1 MQSLITNK
9 ITLEALD
16 GNNYE
21 LIITNDTE
29 YDLSGSF
36 LYFNLYDE
44 DGVLID
50 TVSTYFESWVS
61 GSKNKASVFESK
73 EFSSVEMMIEYYSNS
88 SYSTLST
95 AFVPISYVNNMIIEI
110 KMETSIPNEFTYS
123 FYNRTLTKCIVTDF
137 SYEVSGWNDG
147 KAYVNITISG
157 EKTYDVKGNSY
168 SRGCLVGWKLYD
180 SKGTVIDSG
189 NFNTSNIAVNES
201 FAETTSY
208 INNLP
213 VGVYTL
219 ELLNVG

>member
-1 MQSLITNK
+1 MRFALKCRANLFPEQAGRSSL
-9 ITLEALD
+9 LFRE
-16 GNNYE
+16 
-21 LIITNDTE
+21 
-29 YDLSGSF
+29 
-36 LYFNLYDE
+36 
-44 DGVLID
+44 
-50 TVSTYFESWVS
+50 
-61 GSKNKASVFESK
+61 
-73 EFSSVEMMIEYYSNS
+73 
-88 SYSTLST
+88 
-95 AFVPISYVNNMIIEI
+95 
-110 KMETSIPNEFTYS
+110 
-123 FYNRTLTKCIVTDF
+123 VTDF